1 MNNATTQCKI
11 HRAIACW
18 LEIHHANVTIDDIQ
32 CNDNAIVHLK
42 HHYDIATGCDL
53 DLSLVGKLES
63 WNLRHRVHQLVGAN
77 ANTQL
82 TVAAAAEPGDTHT
95 DRDCSS
101 AFDVEADCTPHSPSG
116 PTPAP
121 DDSESSGS
129 IGTVAGGI
137 GGFAAIAAV
146 LFVTRGRNQPT
157 RGRNRP
163 TRQHTPMTPGEIQKQ
178 EQTERKPGQRTSS
191 EWGEQ
196 SLLLRD
202 IRF

>member
-53 DLSLVGKLES
+53 DMSLVGKLES
-63 WNLRHRVHQLVGAN
+63 WNLRHRVHQQHENV
-77 ANTQL
+77 TTRL
-82 TVAAAAEPGDTHT
+82 TASATVEPGDTHRT
-95 DRDCSS
+95 NAPDALVDQTAAHTATHAAHFPTS
-101 AFDVEADCTPHSPSG
+101 

-121 DDSESSGS
+121 VEDDSGSSWFSAGAGLAIGLSCVALAAGVVIYTRQAKLRKQAQVQAELDNDGRQIVSADADTGS
-129 IGTVAGGI
+129 I
-137 GGFAAIAAV
+137 
-146 LFVTRGRNQPT
+146 
-157 RGRNRP
+157 
-163 TRQHTPMTPGEIQKQ
+163 QK
-178 EQTERKPGQRTSS
+178 KK
-191 EWGEQ
+191 Q